1 MKHVPILLLAATAVL
16 TLALPA
22 GAAAPWHAPGWAE
35 RAVVEVIEAGT
46 GGVDTAAVRIRHAG
60 AARVDGRD
68 LRVFDVSGR
77 TVPWHL
83 AYHAPRRES
92 LVLFRAPESKGTF
105 YVYLGKADGSADP
118 YATRVDARPG
128 SGPPAPGPKADGW
141 IPRAGLVLTTL
152 RRPPDA
158 ANPET
163 VEQMAQLIA
172 ASPGPDGAGLRR
184 NIRDGINPFS
194 DSDHFISVYRG
205 WLRLPKAGTWGFCT
219 ASNEASFSFLDGKP
233 LVHWPGRHT
242 EQRGKYGQKQTE
254 TDATA
259 GLHYVEYYHEEV
271 LLYQVAFLGWRPPGA
286 PHYVGIPDDAFP
298 RSHRAVVRRYEAKG
312 GAAVPVPHLDLVD
325 SLWPRQRPAGQYTRY
340 RFAAGPAEEAGPL
353 AKWSFRWEFGDGL
366 AAENYRAEHVY
377 LATGTYE
384 VHLRAVG
391 PDGRRVER
399 TWPLAVYPIEHLAE
413 GEGFENGSP
422 DAYRPIVSA
431 YDAKRLDVRG
441 VAEQMWFFSEFGS
454 PDEEGHGAETL
465 LAREDA
471 TPAAQRQAHL
481 ILAGTGSAKD
491 AWRAV
496 PGADARGHLDAA
508 LRLSETPRERLRV
521 MARLI
526 RHLGV
531 DEGDV
536 TAAEAAYLDA
546 ETLAKG
552 QPLAGPLKAAFRD
565 ATLAIGDAHLAAGR
579 LEKAGE
585 DYRTAEALADPVIP
599 PQIRVAKIGAY
610 PERLEQLLAG
620 GKRDEARQVV
630 GEWYAQAPSDI
641 LRGEMLFWM
650 GKVELARGQAAGM
663 IRPLRL
669 AIDLG
674 QGAAFEAEAR
684 WLLAEAYGKTG
695 DAEGRR
701 AALAGLVRSGLA
713 GPFREKAIAALEKLG
728 QR

>member
-1 MKHVPILLLAATAVL
+1 MKHVPTFFVAAAAVL
-16 TLALPA
+16 ALALPA
-22 GAAAPWHAPGWAE
+22 VAAAPWHAAGWAE
-35 RAVVEVIEAGT
+35 RAVVEVTGART
-46 GGVDTAAVRIRHAG
+46 GGVDTAVVRLRHAG
-60 AARVDGRD
+60 AARPDGRD
-68 LRVFDVSGR
+68 VRVFDAAGR
-77 TVPWHL
+77 AVPWHL
-83 AYHAPRRES
+83 AYHAPQRDS
-92 LVLFRAPESKGTF
+92 LVLFRAAKPGGTF
-105 YVYLGKADGSADP
+105 YVYFGSAQAPADP
-118 YATRVDARPG
+118 CATRAEARPG
-128 SGPPAPGPKADGW
+128 AGPPAPGPKADGW

-163 VEQMAQLIA
+163 IDEMGRLIA
-172 ASPGPDGAGLRR
+172 ASPRPDGAGLRR
-184 NIRDGINPFS
+184 NIRDGVNPFG
-194 DSDHFISVYRG
+194 DSDHFISIYRG

-242 EQRGKYGQKQTE
+242 EQRGKYGQKQAETE
-254 TDATA
+254 AAA
-259 GLHYVEYYHEEV
+259 GVHYVEYYHEEV

-298 RSHRAVVRRYEAKG
+298 RPHRAVVRRYETKG
-312 GAAVPVPHLDLVD
+312 ASAVPMPRVDLVD
-325 SLWPRQRPAGQYTRY
+325 SLWPHERPAGQYTRC
-340 RFAAGPAEEAGPL
+340 RFAAGPAEDAGPL
-353 AKWSFRWEFGDGL
+353 AKWSFHWEFGDGL
-366 AAENYRAEHVY
+366 VADGYRAEHVY
-377 LATGTYE
+377 LATGDYE
-384 VHLRAVG
+384 VRLRAKG
-391 PDGRRVER
+391 PAGRRVVR
-399 TWPLAVYPIEHLAE
+399 TWPLSVFPIEHLAE

-422 DAYRPIVSA
+422 DAYRRIVSA
-431 YDAKRLDVRG
+431 YDPKRLDARG
-441 VAEQMWFFSEFGS
+441 VAERTWFFSEFGP
-454 PDEEGHGAETL
+454 PDEARRAAETL

-471 TPAAQRQAHL
+471 VPDAKCQAHL
-481 ILAGTGSAKD
+481 VLAGTGSATD

-496 PGADARGHLDAA
+496 PGPDARAHLDAA
-508 LRLSETPRERLRV
+508 LRLSETPRDRLRV

-531 DEGDV
+531 EEGDV
-536 TAAEAAYLDA
+536 AAAEAAYADA

-552 QPLAGPLKAAFRD
+552 QPLGGSLKAAFRD
-565 ATLAIGDAHLAAGR
+565 ATLAVGDAHLAAGR

-599 PQIRVAKIGAY
+599 PQVRATKIGAY

-620 GKRDEARQVV
+620 DKRDEARQVV
-630 GEWYAQAPSDI
+630 GEWYTQAPSDV
-641 LRGEMLFWM
+641 LRGEVLFWM
-650 GKVELARGQAAGM
+650 GKVELVGGQAAGA

-695 DAEGRR
+695 DADARR
-701 AALAGLVRSGLA
+701 AALAGLVRSGLG
-713 GPFREKAIAALEKLG
+713 GPFREKAVAALKKLG